1 MTYAC
6 EFAMNNYKNPN
17 YVELQTDIVVFFKEH
32 NFCIDTFVSDVDEN
46 THLLLRWP
54 IRPIIHV
61 CYVRHQSISQFPPS
75 YYGMY
80 VRYYHP
86 CLFDS
91 FFLLPPFSKRITP
104 FLPPIN
110 VILHFTVSMYIIYC
124 I

>member
-54 IRPIIHV
+54 IRPIIRV
-61 CYVRHQSISQFPPS
+61 LCPTSSITQFPPS
-75 YYGMY
+75 YY
-80 VRYYHP
+80 V
-86 CLFDS
+86 
-91 FFLLPPFSKRITP
+91 
-104 FLPPIN
+104 
-110 VILHFTVSMYIIYC
+110 
-124 I
+124 